1 MERIHVDQGVIF
13 PRFEEELRS
22 KGCFIVVGN
31 EEPNIMTIGW
41 GTAGIMWGRP
51 VVMIA
56 VRLSRHSHEK
66 LDGLKEFTVC
76 IPKAGTMAK
85 ELVFAGTKSGR
96 DFDKIKELSL
106 ETVPGE
112 KVSVPVLSDC
122 EYAYEC
128 KVVYETEMHEAHFDS
143 ELKDRH
149 YRNGDWH
156 TLYFGEIVSCYRM
169 D

>member
-66 LDGLKEFTVC
+66 LDGLKEFTV
-76 IPKAGTMAK
+76 
-85 ELVFAGTKSGR
+85 
-96 DFDKIKELSL
+96 FDKIKELSL
-106 ETVPGE
+106 ETAPGE

-128 KVVYETEMHEAHFDS
+128 RVVYETEMHEAHFDT
-143 ELKDRH
+143 ELRDRH